1 MNVSVF
7 SLKTMIQEHL
17 CFENMNN
24 PQISIIVPV
33 YKTESFLCRCLDSLL
48 SQTLNDFEL
57 LLIDD
62 GSPDRSGEIC
72 DEYAQR
78 DSRIRV
84 FHKEN
89 GGVASARQFGM
100 DHAQGEFVIHADPDD
115 WVESNMLEDLYHEAV
130 EKSAD
135 LIICDFFVDDDK
147 YAKQEPSGEDH
158 MIVLKDLFQRLHG
171 SCWNKLVR
179 RSCYEKYDVTFSQN
193 LSFCE
198 DLTFWVKFLKNPI
211 KISYLPKAYY
221 HYVLHDDSIVHS
233 YMNRESEEGW
243 KVLVLLKDELKEF
256 PDICR
261 LACSRMA
268 YLVTMDALRSGNFNT
283 FSFFRRY
290 YRYVPFILRYKE
302 IPLKRRLLLSG
313 TCFGLYS
320 FYKGKL

>member
-1 MNVSVF
+1 MQPKV
-7 SLKTMIQEHL
+7 
-17 CFENMNN
+17 
-24 PQISIIVPV
+24 SIIVPI
-33 YKTESFLCRCLDSLL
+33 YNTEEYLHRCVDSIL
-48 SQTLNDFEL
+48 SQTFLDFEL

-78 DSRIRV
+78 DNRIHV

-100 DHAQGEFVIHADPDD
+100 EHAQGEFVIHADPDD
-115 WVESNMLEDLYHEAV
+115 WVEPNMLEDLYDNAI
-130 EKSAD
+130 EKKAD
-135 LIICDFFVDDDK
+135 LVICDFYVDDDK
-147 YAKQEPSGEDH
+147 YAKQEPSGENH

-179 RSCYEKYDVTFSQN
+179 RSCYEKYNITFSQN

-198 DLTFWVKFLKNPI
+198 DLTFWVKLLKNPI
-211 KISYLPKAYY
+211 RISYLPKAFY

-233 YMNRESEEGW
+233 YMNRKSEEGW
-243 KVLVLLKDELKEF
+243 KVLESLKNELKGY

-261 LACSRMA
+261 LACSKNA
-268 YLVTMDALRSGNFNT
+268 YMVVMDALRSGDFNT
-283 FSFFRRY
+283 ITFFKRY
-290 YRYVPFILRYKE
+290 YRYIPYILRYKE

-313 TCFGLYS
+313 TCLGLYS